1 MTSTPTTT
9 THTQRSSINMVSAL
23 QTTIVSRRL
32 TDVSPVSLGS
42 PCLDL
47 ARHAVFLQH
56 PDAAVALGSPTG
68 AHRGANYEP
77 AWCERASRWE
87 RSPRPGAR
95 EPSACEAQR
104 EQASIQLERGASL
117 FLPPLSEAALP
128 CPIHFQYPLSARSP
142 CHIAK
147 PRLMCP
153 SHSRTSRARK
163 KRLSPSCEDTSRRS
177 TARRA
182 RSPSSRP
189 YTLTALRTHPEATS
203 AGSAPDR
210 CRSRSRTRRT
220 RSRSARS
227 ATSSAQRAAC
237 T

>member
-1 MTSTPTTT
+1 MNLPGASEHLGGSDRPAQVRAS
-9 THTQRSSINMVSAL
+9 HLLVKHSG
-23 QTTIVSRRL
+23 SRRPSSWKEVRL
-32 TDVSPVSLGS
+32 SSYPLYLML
-42 PCLDL
+42 PC
-47 ARHAVFLQH
+47 
-56 PDAAVALGSPTG
+56 P
-68 AHRGANYEP
+68 
-77 AWCERASRWE
+77 
-87 RSPRPGAR
+87 
-95 EPSACEAQR
+95 
-104 EQASIQLERGASL
+104 
-117 FLPPLSEAALP
+117 ALP
-128 CPIHFQYPLSARSP
+128 CPIHFQYPLPARSP

-227 ATSSAQRAAC
+227 ATSSARRAAC